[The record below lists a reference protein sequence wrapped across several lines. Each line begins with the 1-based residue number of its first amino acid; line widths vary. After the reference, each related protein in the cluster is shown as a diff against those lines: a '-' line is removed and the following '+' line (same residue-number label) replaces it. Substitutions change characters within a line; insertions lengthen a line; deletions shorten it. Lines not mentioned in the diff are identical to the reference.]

1 MDDEYSDCYFLDNL
15 CNKNNMSKTLDNN
28 TYSTLRLTQE
38 FSEKFLN
45 EMQKSITITTV
56 LIMKDD
62 IRNYRALSDNQIE
75 QVEQLSEA
83 EKIDI
88 IKTFN
93 KMFKSIG
100 ELIK

>member
-15 CNKNNMSKTLDNN
+15 YNKNNMSKTLDNN

-38 FSEKFLN
+38 FSEKFFN

-56 LIMKDD
+56 SIMKDD
-62 IRNYRALSDNQIE
+62 IRNYRALSDNQLE
-75 QVEQLSEA
+75 QVEELSEA

-93 KMFKSIG
+93 IMFKSIG

>member
-1 MDDEYSDCYFLDNL
+1 MDDEYFDCYFLDNL
-15 CNKNNMSKTLDNN
+15 CNKTNMSKTLDNN
-28 TYSTLRLTQE
+28 TKSTLRLTQE

-56 LIMKDD
+56 SIMKDD
-62 IRNYRALSDNQIE
+62 IRNYRALSDNQLE
-75 QVEQLSEA
+75 QVEELSEA

-93 KMFKSIG
+93 IMFKSIG